1 MAEENKT
8 LSLNDIMEDETPPA
22 TEEKKITK
30 NTIITPDMV
39 KNSKTEKANLK
50 DIAPEM
56 FIPKKSMQE
65 EAEDEMMQKIDS
77 YLKTKADDLV
87 KNVIEPF
94 REACIEKAIE
104 AEEMEAAGIIS
115 DKNNVEEYMAAVKR
129 EEEEEAK
136 SKEIKVPTVSED
148 LDELLSIADE
158 AKEELIEDMDVNNN
172 SVSDIQKDFGIVE
185 DDKPIENQKEEEM
198 IETMDD
204 IKVEDTP
211 VVEEPVVEEKEV
223 VIEEK
228 KETMVP
234 DPLQDMANAPKT
246 NKPDEAIAKIS
257 TSEPAKTS
265 ITNDTTIPTTSN
277 TLPEIDDDDFKD
289 FLEDEDNEEVDE
301 EERKEIFNQFREQV
315 IQKLHLTPA
324 SEKRL
329 TKFKISSKPISVSK
343 VLRTASNVVNTATW
357 VLPNSGRLITFSAL
371 SGEEIENLN
380 PEDSN
385 SLASRITFNTL
396 YNHLIDANKPATME
410 EWIKTINWF
419 DINDLYFA
427 IYLATF
433 KNSNFVTYQ
442 CDNPACKHMYLEE
455 KSYKDMITYI
465 DDKAEKLYQEILKT
479 GIDMTPDTIEE
490 DVIQINDKY
499 AIGFRAPSIYD
510 IIFGASSLD
519 KNFRDKYA
527 TIIGTISYM
536 SNIYYIHHSDRS
548 EEPTLMKID
557 CKPVEN
563 DPAKT
568 TKNKIIAFYNVLKSL
583 SSDEYGIISSTI
595 INISNE
601 NKVNARFHYP
611 DSTCPKCKKEIKPSD
626 EDISP
631 LYLVFIRHRLAR
643 YASIMTE

>member
-8 LSLNDIMEDETPPA
+8 LSLNDIMEEETPPA

-115 DKNNVEEYMAAVKR
+115 DKNNVEEYMAAVKK

-172 SVSDIQKDFGIVE
+172 SVSDIQKDFGIVD

-204 IKVEDTP
+204 VKVEDTP

-223 VIEEK
+223 VVEEK
-228 KETMVP
+228 KETIVP

-246 NKPDEAIAKIS
+246 NKPDEAIVKIS

-265 ITNDTTIPTTSN
+265 ITNDTPIPTTSN

-419 DINDLYFA
+419 DINDLYFG

-455 KSYKDMITYI
+455 KSYKDMITYV
-465 DDKAEKLYQEILKT
+465 DDKAEKLYQEILKK